1 MAFIPKNVH
10 LPSSHREIGD
20 GIVVRNVHL
29 PSSHREIRDGIV
41 VRSQNF
47 WISENFVTKSVE
59 ASQGDADVRRRD
71 PVLELRTEII
81 NKTCFKTGVPTK
93 QVLMVLISV

>member
-10 LPSSHREIGD
+10 LPSSHREIG
-20 GIVVRNVHL
+20 
-29 PSSHREIRDGIV
+29 DGIV

-59 ASQGDADVRRRD
+59 ASQGDADVRRGH

-81 NKTCFKTGVPTK
+81 NKTCFKLCIETNMFLV
-93 QVLMVLISV
+93 